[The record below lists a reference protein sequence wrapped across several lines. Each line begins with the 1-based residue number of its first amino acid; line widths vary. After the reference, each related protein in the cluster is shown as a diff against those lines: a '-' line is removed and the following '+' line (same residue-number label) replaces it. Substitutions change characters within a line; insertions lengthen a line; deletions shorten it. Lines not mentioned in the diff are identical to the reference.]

1 MDKVMF
7 IVLMVSG
14 FLLLL
19 IMVYPLIAYFRAKY
33 FPKQI
38 QQSEDFVQPVSILIS
53 AYNEGKYIRKKI
65 AYFLSKEEWIEGSE
79 LIVVSPGSSDETNA
93 ILMDFEHVSGFTAV
107 ILDQNIPKTE
117 ALNMAVKLAKN
128 ELLIFSDCRQIISF
142 GAVKKLVSYF
152 NDPTIGTVNSTILDK
167 NEKGS
172 SSIIRKWL
180 NKVCLFDS
188 VSGSSLNIHGA
199 LYAQRKSLFR
209 DFPSNILFD
218 DLYAVVSTLTQG
230 KRLIQSKEVTIID
243 VSLYQYYTK
252 NRLERLTRGML
263 IFLVRYWREIKQLSF
278 GTFLRFFI
286 YRYLKLFLPF
296 IILGSIIP
304 LIYFIFRQ
312 GCFEIVWILLGVGI
326 IVVSIHPLRRLFV
339 MFMKINYSFLIAILK
354 FLFLNDRETKWDKLT
369 DKQKVMEHNE

>member
-1 MDKVMF
+1 MF
-7 IVLMVSG
+7 IVLMVSV
-14 FLLLL
+14 FLLFL
-19 IMVYPLIAYFRAKY
+19 IIVYPLIAYFRATY

-38 QQSEDFVQPVSILIS
+38 QQSDDFVQPVSILIS

-79 LIVVSPGSSDETNA
+79 LIIVSPGSSDETNA

-128 ELLIFSDCRQIISF
+128 ELLIFSDCRQIISL

-218 DLYAVVSTLTQG
+218 DLYAVVSILTQG

-296 IILGSIIP
+296 IILGSIFP

-326 IVVSIHPLRRLFV
+326 IVVSIHPLRRLSV